1 MRTAGFLWVLLAATG
16 NLRAADTTATRWWQG
31 DLLDFSSDRA
41 RVVVNPI
48 LDLWAGNGCYE
59 NTRGARFEAVID
71 GDWEVTGSLEE
82 RQGVGNPLLSA
93 WAEATSDATAG
104 TVSLPGWGRAKWT
117 NRSNYRAGDPIAF
130 DASRATAHIQRS
142 GRIGALT
149 HRFETGLDHRHEGT
163 GATSMFWNSTAAPL
177 PFVGGSLEGP
187 GWHVRTWAG
196 SAIGP
201 NRGPTGATAES
212 LFSRQRVSRFGI
224 GLHKGNTWSTD
235 LLWYRLARLPFPGET
250 RQTRHWG
257 GAQAT
262 LRHGPWTA
270 YLALACDPATA
281 PFYLG
286 EHLHLQR
293 QGDRTVLSLEYQ
305 RSTPGGYRALPTHID
320 LSHSGAPL
328 ASPWGDGLAT
338 LTASAQI
345 QFGKRTSC
353 SARITAL
360 TQALHALESAQI
372 TSPKYVTQL
381 IIHHRLQ
388 TAWPL
393 AAFVG
398 IQGIEWFSAFAEIRE
413 QPTAITGLFGLS
425 HKFHSHP
432 L

>member
-1 MRTAGFLWVLLAATG
+1 MRTAGLLAALLATTG
-16 NLRAADTTATRWWQG
+16 HLGAADTTATRWWQG
-31 DLLDFSSDRA
+31 DLLDFSSERA
-41 RVVVNPI
+41 RVVINPM
-48 LDLWAGNGCYE
+48 LDLWAGNGCFE

-71 GDWEVTGSLEE
+71 GEWKVNGSLEE
-82 RQGVGNPLLSA
+82 RQGMGNPLLSA

-117 NRSNYRAGDPIAF
+117 NRSNYSPGDPIAF
-130 DASRATAHIQRS
+130 DASRATVHIGRS
-142 GRIGALT
+142 GRLGTLT
-149 HRFETGLDHRHEGT
+149 RRFETGLDHRHEGAGT
-163 GATSMFWNSTAAPL
+163 TSLFWSPTAAPL

-187 GWHVRTWAG
+187 RWHARTWVG

-212 LFSRQRVSRFGI
+212 LFSRQRVARFGI
-224 GLHKGNTWSTD
+224 GLHKGDSWSAD
-235 LLWYRLARLPFPGET
+235 LLWYRLARLPFPGES
-250 RQTRHWG
+250 RQTRHWA
-257 GAQAT
+257 GAQAS

-286 EHLHLQR
+286 EHLHLRR
-293 QGDRTVLSLEYQ
+293 QGDRTALSLEYQ
-305 RSTPGGYRALPTHID
+305 RSTLGGYRSLPTHID
-320 LSHSGAPL
+320 LSHSGVPI

-338 LTASAQI
+338 LTATAHI

-353 SARITAL
+353 STQLTAF
-360 TQALHALESAQI
+360 TQAIPALESAQI

-381 IIHHRLQ
+381 TFYHRLQ
-388 TAWPL
+388 TSWPI
-393 AAFVG
+393 AAFAG
-398 IQGIEWFSAFAEIRE
+398 IQGIDWMTTTTEIRE
-413 QPTAITGLFGLS
+413 QRPALTGLFGLS